1 MTKIEPPASNDLAAS
16 GDGVPI
22 DRQRLGRLLGL
33 DDEAFIN
40 EMLSYFWDSVARSP
54 DQMAAAIEAGD
65 AKRLHE
71 LAHAAIDAL
80 VEAERIVMR
89 AGPRPLISLDV
100 MPILAAFCAPGH
112 GLSILIAFV
121 VLVRGYVNSVI
132 IAQM

>member
-1 MTKIEPPASNDLAAS
+1 MVRLLLNPSNTWKIEPD
-16 GDGVPI
+16 
-22 DRQRLGRLLGL
+22 
-33 DDEAFIN
+33 
-40 EMLSYFWDSVARSP
+40 
-54 DQMAAAIEAGD
+54 
-65 AKRLHE
+65 
-71 LAHAAIDAL
+71 IDAL